1 MSKICESTEANAAC
15 CVEVP
20 NSLLELWN
28 GERESMVELLNESLP
43 SQATINIRPGCT
55 KAEERIRIKACLVS
69 KKVSKLHTH
78 YKKAQVRKRSTKLNF
93 YLDELTR
100 VSELN
105 QQVLSLGRQMEE
117 AVRESA
123 KKDEALK
130 RVESEKAAL
139 ESTSQLPFNL
149 GKTYDEVQPRQKQ
162 RKVRIMKTAAEQ
174 ALCFIESFGLS
185 VEKVVLKSKDDDVVE
200 LNYSFPSSATDT
212 VTDTEPDTSIDE
224 TLYLLE
230 KFGVSDECYHELT
243 MIHSN
248 LPRSYK
254 VKNVRSSVSSAVD
267 IQKLPA
273 SQKYYGAYRPLKDYV
288 ASILSHEVNSLHYN
302 DVHYGI
308 SKCSFKTKSC
318 SHQLKSSSA
327 VMEQNSLGV
336 LVMSYSAFPS
346 LLSVAMFWLELETTP
361 SRL

>member
-1 MSKICESTEANAAC
+1 MMSKICESTEPNAAC

-28 GERESMVELLNESLP
+28 GERQSMVELLNESLP
-43 SQATINIRPGCT
+43 SQATINIKPGCA
-55 KAEERIRIKACLVS
+55 KAEEKIRIKSCLVS

-78 YKKAQVRKRSTKLNF
+78 YKKAQVRKRSTKLNI
-93 YLDELTR
+93 YLDELAR
-100 VSELN
+100 VSELI

-149 GKTYDEVQPRQKQ
+149 GKTYDEVQPRQKK
-162 RKVRIMKTAAEQ
+162 RKVRTIKTAAEQ

-185 VEKVVLKSKDDDVVE
+185 VEKVVLKSKDDSVVE
-200 LNYSFPSSATDT
+200 LNYSSPSSPTNTATDP
-212 VTDTEPDTSIDE
+212 EQDTSVDE

-243 MIHSN
+243 MIHPN

-254 VKNVRSSVSSAVD
+254 VKNIRSSVSSAVD

-288 ASILSHEVNSLHYN
+288 ASILSHEV
-302 DVHYGI
+302 
-308 SKCSFKTKSC
+308 KSILTIQC
-318 SHQLKSSSA
+318 RL
-327 VMEQNSLGV
+327 MYI
-336 LVMSYSAFPS
+336 MAF
-346 LLSVAMFWLELETTP
+346 LYLNL
-361 SRL
+361 